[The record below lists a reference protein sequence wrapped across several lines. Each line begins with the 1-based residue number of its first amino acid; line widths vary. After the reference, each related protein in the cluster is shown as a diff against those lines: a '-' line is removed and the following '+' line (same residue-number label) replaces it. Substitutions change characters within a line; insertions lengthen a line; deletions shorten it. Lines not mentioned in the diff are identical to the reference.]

1 MIPAVIVI
9 VVTVLALVGVIV
21 FAVLRKKDSV
31 EKTQAAD
38 EADTVEEI
46 GSVTAEALDTGEIIE
61 CKLVKVAE
69 RAPRNAD
76 GGADLRAAEFDA
88 ENGCE

>member
-21 FAVLRKKDSV
+21 FAVLRKKDSA

-76 GGADLRAAEFDA
+76 GGADSRAAEFDA
-88 ENGCE
+88 ENDCE